1 MQEAKVLF
9 SVTRQIK
16 NPLGN
21 QGVIGLALREG
32 WEASPP
38 GREVCRF
45 ILLASRS
52 AASSLRTTP
61 DPVVNRDFQ
70 RKPYLL
76 LISSFLCSCLPF
88 MVFQR
93 IGFCSC

>member
-16 NPLGN
+16 NPLEN

-38 GREVCRF
+38 RQGSVPFHIAR
-45 ILLASRS
+45 LAFRCVEP
-52 AASSLRTTP
+52 P
-61 DPVVNRDFQ
+61 DDPLWGFEPSGNRIKKGQ
-70 RKPYLL
+70 
-76 LISSFLCSCLPF
+76 LC
-88 MVFQR
+88 
-93 IGFCSC
+93 